1 MPPATEPATSSPTAR
16 RPFGAVLTAMATP
29 FTADGALDVAA
40 AQALAERLVDEG
52 NDGLVVAGTT
62 GESPTLAEH
71 EHDALLEAVVEAVG
85 HRAHL
90 VAGCGNNDTDHTL
103 RRARAAEKT
112 GVAGLLVVTPYY
124 SKPPQEGLYRHFTAV
139 ADATGLPVMLY
150 DIPGRTG
157 TAVAT
162 ETLLRLAEHPRVV
175 AVKDAKDD
183 LFASARVMAET
194 DLAYYSGSDQINLAH
209 LAQGAAGIVSVVA
222 HVAAAQYA
230 QMVAAVD
237 SGDLATARSLNAQL
251 IPAVTAI
258 MTRAQGAVMV
268 KAALELLGAVPNRHV
283 RLPLVEAT
291 DEQVAQLADD
301 LRGASLL

>member
-1 MPPATEPATSSPTAR
+1 MLPAPASATS

-40 AQALAERLVDEG
+40 AQALAVRLVDEG

-71 EHDALLEAVVEAVG
+71 EHDTLLAAVVEAVG
-85 HRAHL
+85 DRAHL

-112 GVAGLLVVTPYY
+112 GVDGLLVVTPYY
-124 SKPPQEGLYRHFTAV
+124 NKPPQEGLYRHFTAA
-139 ADATGLPVMLY
+139 ADATDLPVMLY

-157 TAVAT
+157 TAVAS
-162 ETLLRLAEHPRVV
+162 ETLVRLAEHPRIV

-183 LFASARVMAET
+183 LFASAAVMAAT
-194 DLAYYSGSDQINLAH
+194 AGGLAYYSGSDQINLAH

-222 HVAAAQYA
+222 HVAAPQYA
-230 QMVAAVD
+230 RMVAAVD

-251 IPAVTAI
+251 VPAVTAI

-268 KAALELLGAVPNRHV
+268 KAALELTGAIPNRHV

-291 DEQVAQLADD
+291 DEQVAHLADD

>member
-1 MPPATEPATSSPTAR
+1 MLPDPASATS

-40 AQALAERLVDEG
+40 AQALAVRLVDEG

-71 EHDALLEAVVEAVG
+71 EHDTLLAAVVEAVG

-112 GVAGLLVVTPYY
+112 GVDGLLVVTPYY
-124 SKPPQEGLYRHFTAV
+124 NKPPQEGLYRHFTAA
-139 ADATGLPVMLY
+139 ADATDLPVMLY

-157 TAVAT
+157 TAVAS
-162 ETLLRLAEHPRVV
+162 ETLVRLAEHPRIV

-183 LFASARVMAET
+183 LFASAAVMAAT
-194 DLAYYSGSDQINLAH
+194 AGGLAYYSGSDQINLAH

-222 HVAAAQYA
+222 HVAAPQYA
-230 QMVAAVD
+230 RMVAAVD

-251 IPAVTAI
+251 VPAVTAI

-268 KAALELLGAVPNRHV
+268 KAALELTGAIPNRHV

-291 DEQVAQLADD
+291 DEQVAHLADD